1 MSEIT
6 SKNTVVVTT
15 SLFDTYNSIS
25 AKRRENLKNTISK
38 YNIPIF
44 FANGIKNKNK
54 NKENYMYILSYILI
68 QRIVNFKKTNL
79 DYGIICDDDFHP
91 HSNFLEELNITVS
104 LLPAGW
110 RSLNLCPGY
119 LWGRKFRR
127 CTEPGNLDP
136 ENNINDLEHDP
147 TGRFFINCNG
157 EKWSKKAIWL
167 GGPIAILVN
176 KNNVDSLLN
185 DFTNYYNKSPQP
197 NDVILTKILTNND
210 YVCRSP
216 QLGYENEQGTSTW

>member
-1 MSEIT
+1 MNEIT
-6 SKNTVVVTT
+6 SKNTVLVTT
-15 SLFDTYNSIS
+15 SLFDNNNSIS
-25 AKRRENLKNTISK
+25 AKRREHLKNIMSK

-44 FANGIKNKNK
+44 FANGIKIKNK
-54 NKENYMYILSYILI
+54 QNYLYILSYILQ
-68 QRIVNFKKTNL
+68 QRFVNFKKTNL

-91 HSNFLEELNITVS
+91 HSNFLEELNKTVS

-110 RSLNLCPGY
+110 RSLHLCPGY

-127 CTEPGNLDP
+127 CIEPGNLDP
-136 ENNINDLEHDP
+136 ENNIDELEYD
-147 TGRFFINCNG
+147 TSGRFFINCNG
-157 EKWSKKAIWL
+157 IKWSKKEIWL

-185 DFTNYYNKSPQP
+185 DFINYYNKSPQP

-216 QLGYENEQGTSTW
+216 QLGYENEQGNSTW